1 MQKLSG
7 AVFCTYETAEN
18 LTILDQIN
26 DELVSEIANY
36 SVQSDFSGRT
46 DMEKI
51 KLGVSAC
58 LLGHEVRYDGGHK
71 LNHFIRDILG
81 QFADFV
87 PVCPENE
94 CGMGI
99 PREALR
105 LTGLPENP
113 RLLTTRT
120 QKDCTQQMLDWAQE
134 RLNELEKED
143 LCGFIFKKDSPSSG
157 LYRVKVYNDSGQA
170 VKNGTGIF
178 AKAFVQ
184 RFPLLPVEED
194 GRLND
199 ADLRENFVESIFV
212 FKRLRELVQKK
223 KSRGALV
230 DFHTRHKLL
239 VMAHSPQ
246 HYKIMGKLVAGTSG
260 SLEEMYADY
269 IRTMAEALRLR
280 ATPRKHINVL
290 QHIMGYFK
298 KQLSAGEKQELLELL
313 EMYRDGHIPLIV
325 PVTMMNHFVRKY
337 EQPYLRE
344 QYYLSPHPL
353 ELRLR
358 NHV

>member
-1 MQKLSG
+1 
-7 AVFCTYETAEN
+7 
-18 LTILDQIN
+18 
-26 DELVSEIANY
+26 
-36 SVQSDFSGRT
+36 
-46 DMEKI
+46 MEKI

-71 LNHFIRDILG
+71 LNLFIRDILG

-87 PVCPENE
+87 PVCPETE
-94 CGMGI
+94 CGLGI

-105 LTGLPENP
+105 LIGSPENP
-113 RLLTTRT
+113 RLLTRQT
-120 QKDCTQQMLDWAQE
+120 QKDVTQQMRDWAE
-134 RLNELEKED
+134 KRLNDLEKED

-157 LYRVKVYNDSGQA
+157 LYRVKVYNENGHP

-178 AKAFVQ
+178 AKAFTEQ
-184 RFPLLPVEED
+184 FPLLPVEEE

-212 FKRLRELVQKK
+212 FQRLRELVQKK
-223 KSRGALV
+223 KTRGALV

-239 VMAHSPQ
+239 IMAHSVE
-246 HYKIMGKLVAGTSG
+246 HYRIMGKIVAGTSG
-260 SLEEMYADY
+260 TLEETYAEY
-269 IRTMAEALRLR
+269 IRTMAEALRLK

-298 KQLSAGEKQELLELL
+298 KQLSPEEKQEILELLEL
-313 EMYRDGHIPLIV
+313 YRNGHLPLIV
-325 PVTMMNHFVRKY
+325 PVTLMNHFVRKY
-337 EQPYLRE
+337 EQPYLKD
-344 QYYLSPHPL
+344 QYYLHPHPV